1 MKILEM
7 LFGKRRN
14 DSERKD
20 KPEENI
26 ILETRK
32 IFPFMSRVDVKNYE
46 NGAFIYNPGGNEKLL
61 KKISDDLACIYL
73 IMNDKS
79 EPSIVSKGFIN
90 NLNLTPEKIDLYA
103 QQNLV
108 KLFNDKGQMLKK
120 DVSDHSTLYTMILN
134 QKSEATLMISDDIW
148 QAIHEQLGVDVIFVS
163 VPKQNEINYCS
174 INGNSLE
181 DLFLKTIQSFKDGG
195 TQKLSPNIYPLHNA
209 KWVMFD
215 KGMEQIFEYCVKNK
229 LIEGIERFM

>member
-1 MKILEM
+1 M
-7 LFGKRRN
+7 LFGKKRN
-14 DSERKD
+14 DSETKGKTGD
-20 KPEENI
+20 NI
-26 ILETRK
+26 ILDTRR
-32 IFPFMSRVDVKNYE
+32 IFPYMSRVDVKNYE

-73 IMNDKS
+73 ITNDKS
-79 EPSIVSKGFIN
+79 EPTIVSKDFIN

-148 QAIHEQLGVDVIFVS
+148 KAIHEQLGVDIIFVS

-174 INGNSLE
+174 IKGNSLE
-181 DLFLKTIQSFKDGG
+181 DLYAKTIQSFTEGG
-195 TQKLSPNIYPLHNA
+195 SQKLSPNIYLLHNS

-215 KGMEQIFEYCVKNK
+215 SGLEQIFEYCVKNK
-229 LIEGIERFM
+229 LIEGIDEFM

>member
-7 LFGKRRN
+7 LFGKKRN
-14 DSERKD
+14 DSDTKD
-20 KPEENI
+20 NTEDNI
-26 ILETRK
+26 MLDTSK

-73 IMNDKS
+73 ITNDKS
-79 EPSIVSKGFIN
+79 QPTIVSKDFIN
-90 NLNLTPEKIDLYA
+90 NLNITPEKIDLYA

-120 DVSDHSTLYTMILN
+120 EVNNHSTLYTMILN
-134 QKSEATLMISDDIW
+134 QKSEATLLISDDIW
-148 QAIHEQLGVDVIFVS
+148 KAIQEQLGVDAIFVS

-174 INGNSLE
+174 IKGNSLE
-181 DLFLKTIQSFKDGG
+181 DLFLKTIQSFNDGG
-195 TQKLSPNIYPLHNA
+195 TQKLSPNVYLLHNS
-209 KWVMFD
+209 KWIMFD
-215 KGMEQIFEYCVKNK
+215 DGLEQIFEYCVKNK
-229 LIEGIERFM
+229 LIEGIEGFM